1 MKSIR
6 KENEFDKKKIPKVDP
21 KVLSGPGE
29 RDNLPS
35 TNDKPNTK
43 LIDSKKH

>member
-6 KENEFDKKKIPKVDP
+6 KEHEFEKKKIPKVDP
-21 KVLSGPGE
+21 KVLSGPGK

-35 TNDKPNTK
+35 TNDKPDEK
-43 LIDSKKH
+43 LINLKKH